1 METSPPFTLTAEI
14 HREGEWVAAF
24 CQELPEA
31 SGQGRTED
39 EAVQSL
45 RAAVDL
51 VFQDRRDGA
60 RERARTAPPLRTLE
74 LAQVGYIGAECR
86 T

>member
-1 METSPPFTLTAEI
+1 MDTSPPVTLTAEI
-14 HREGEWVAAF
+14 HREGEWFAAF
-24 CQELPEA
+24 CPEVPEA
-31 SGQGRTED
+31 NGQGRTEA

-51 VFQDRRDGA
+51 VFEDRREDA
-60 RERARTAPPLRTLE
+60 RERARTTPPLRTLE
-74 LAQVGYIGAECR
+74 LAH